1 MVTMDD
7 ISNAII
13 LLVRVGAVARFVY
26 CLVRLTAAEEQ
37 AAPAT
42 ITIPLQDAEALY
54 QMLRNVELAELHFHS
69 CQAANFRQHVQATF
83 HAQDVADAYE
93 TLKDAIEKA
102 KEV

>member
-37 AAPAT
+37 AAQYKKRARIST
-42 ITIPLQDAEALY
+42 ITVWAL
-54 QMLRNVELAELHFHS
+54 RA
-69 CQAANFRQHVQATF
+69 
-83 HAQDVADAYE
+83 
-93 TLKDAIEKA
+93 
-102 KEV
+102 

>member
-37 AAPAT
+37 AAQYKKRA
-42 ITIPLQDAEALY
+42 
-54 QMLRNVELAELHFHS
+54 RNT
-69 CQAANFRQHVQATF
+69 VQNPSGRSKT
-83 HAQDVADAYE
+83 
-93 TLKDAIEKA
+93 
-102 KEV
+102 

>member
-1 MVTMDD
+1 MAK
-7 ISNAII
+7 IAEK
-13 LLVRVGAVARFVY
+13 AA
-26 CLVRLTAAEEQ
+26 AAEEQ

-83 HAQDVADAYE
+83 HAQDVVEMSLAMLSAKC
-93 TLKDAIEKA
+93 TLTASA
-102 KEV
+102 PSLPFPG

>member
-1 MVTMDD
+1 MAK
-7 ISNAII
+7 IAEK
-13 LLVRVGAVARFVY
+13 AA
-26 CLVRLTAAEEQ
+26 AAEEQ
-37 AAPAT
+37 TAPAT